1 MRTIITSKNLVWL
14 ALILSSIV
22 ITVSAF
28 SMSSGSFSSSSGTSS
43 SLGFSTE
50 TLIMTGGPS
59 TPAPTPAPSPG
70 GPAMMPSGDYI
81 PPHWLTGTR
90 SGTFF
95 DPITQTSWFFDN
107 VLQKFYSPTYG
118 WFLVTQLNR
127 DGSVYAQFYYDPK
140 LGVFRD
146 MTTGA
151 SIMVTPTGT
160 DIPIPS
166 GPVTP
171 PPSGQT
177 TPSGGSPIVAATQPP
192 SGTTAPPSSAHPCRI
207 PCSTCP
213 EGYCDDCNQN
223 GICDDEET
231 SPVISSTAP
240 GTQPTASPSPT
251 PAPEGG
257 LSEEAQS
264 TIYYN
269 ILLPTSGIRSV
280 VACDP
285 YQGCD
290 YCLDIDDDGVC
301 TLFDYAI
308 ILCDSGEY
316 GLDYMGSPDG
326 KCDPDMILIMDC
338 DTPASCTVAQFCR
351 DFNMDG
357 VCDKEGD
364 DSQFL

>member
-1 MRTIITSKNLVWL
+1 MRSINLSTVTL
-14 ALILSSIV
+14 GVILFMVGIV
-22 ITVSAF
+22 ISVSAF

-43 SLGFSTE
+43 NLGFSTE
-50 TLIMTGGPS
+50 TLVMTGGPS
-59 TPAPTPAPSPG
+59 APAPTPAPSPG
-70 GPAMMPSGDYI
+70 GPGMIPASEFV
-81 PPHWLTGTR
+81 PPHWMTGTR

-107 VLQKFYSPTYG
+107 VLQKFYTPTYG

-146 MTTGA
+146 MRTGA
-151 SIMVTPTGT
+151 SIMVTPTGS

-171 PPSGQT
+171 PPTGTT
-177 TPSGGSPIVAATQPP
+177 TPPGGSPIVAGAQPP
-192 SGTTAPPSSAHPCRI
+192 SGSSGPASEAHPCRI

-213 EGYCDDCNQN
+213 QGFCDDCNQN
-223 GICDDEET
+223 GICDDEEAT
-231 SPVISSTAP
+231 SVISATATGAP
-240 GTQPTASPSPT
+240 SSITPSPT
-251 PAPEGG
+251 AAPVGG

-269 ILLPTSGIRSV
+269 ILLPVSGIRSI

-308 ILCDSGEY
+308 IMCDTGEY
-316 GLDYMGSPDG
+316 GLDYMGSTDG
-326 KCDPDMILIMDC
+326 KCDQDMILIMDC
-338 DTPASCTVAQFCR
+338 ESPVSCSVAQFCR
-351 DFNMDG
+351 DFDKNG
-357 VCDKEGD
+357 VCDEEEGET
-364 DSQFL
+364 QL